1 MRRRVKALLCLAL
14 ALGLMGCAG
23 VQDQQAL
30 PLVPPPL
37 APAPGSAQSQQLRAY
52 YDQVQQ
58 QLLAQGLLRTDGG
71 GPDAPF
77 DDRILAATF
86 LKIALYNEYTQSG
99 GQSVQMQSEASLR
112 RWQGPLRVA
121 LRFGASVPAAR
132 QATDG
137 AQIASFL
144 QRLSGLTGL
153 QISLNADDPNFFV
166 YIVNEDERRALAP
179 ALRQTMPQLGL
190 NDQQTI
196 LDLPKSTYCLA
207 MTQSQAD
214 DSIYTRAIVVIRA
227 EHPDLLRLSCVHEE
241 LAQAM
246 GLPNDSPEARP
257 SIFNDDEEFA
267 LLTAQDALMLRLLYN
282 PALRPGMRLDQ
293 ARPIV
298 TVLAKQLMRDAP

>member
-1 MRRRVKALLCLAL
+1 MSWRVKALLCLAL
-14 ALGLMGCAG
+14 ALGLTGCAA
-23 VQDQQAL
+23 VQDQQAV
-30 PLVPPPL
+30 PVVPP
-37 APAPGSAQSQQLRAY
+37 APAPASAQSQQLQAY
-52 YDQVQQ
+52 YAQVQQ

-71 GPDAPF
+71 GADAAF

-86 LKIALYNEYTQSG
+86 LKIALYNEYTESG
-99 GQSVQMQSEASLR
+99 GQSVQLQSEASLR

-132 QATDG
+132 QASDR

-144 QRLSGLTGL
+144 QRLAGLTGL
-153 QISLNADDPNFFV
+153 QITLNAANPNFFIYV
-166 YIVNEDERRALAP
+166 VNEDERRALAP
-179 ALRQTMPQLGL
+179 ALHQTMPELGP
-190 NDQQTI
+190 NDQRTI
-196 LDLPKSTYCLA
+196 LDLPKTTYCLA
-207 MTQSQAD
+207 VTQSAAD